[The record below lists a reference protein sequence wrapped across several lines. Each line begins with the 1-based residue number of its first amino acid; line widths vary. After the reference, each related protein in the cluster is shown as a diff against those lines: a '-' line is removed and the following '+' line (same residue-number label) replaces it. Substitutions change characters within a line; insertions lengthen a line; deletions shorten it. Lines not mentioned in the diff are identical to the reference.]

1 MYKVTFKFENSE
13 DVTVFAAF
21 GESLLEVARKTNVA
35 IDAPCSGNASC
46 GKCRVK
52 LVEGELDSKQTRHIS
67 DEEYAQGWRLACCSK
82 INADVA
88 VMVPD
93 IASAY
98 RSRMKVADLSSP
110 DEVKIFDNIKQS
122 ITEAGIELKNNLES
136 IHVKMDVP
144 TLDDTMPD
152 NERLTRAIR
161 EITGMQRVKLPYSV
175 IHKMAQVLREHN
187 FDVNVVIRKT
197 EKDIFVYDICGADEA
212 PVIAGLAID
221 IGTTTVSAIIIDMTD
236 GKILAK
242 GSSGNGQ
249 IRYGADVINRIIESR
264 KPGGQDK
271 LQKAI
276 IEETINPL
284 VQTMCRQA
292 KINPMNIY
300 RMSVAANP
308 TMNHL
313 LIGVNADPVRMEPY
327 IPTFFKTNSIFA
339 GDIGIKVNPDAH
351 IILAP
356 NIGSYVGGSLQPVT
370 LATIYKDDQMY
381 AYFNVA
387 DNQWLEMSMN
397 NQQPTKDLPKK
408 IMVQLGKEGTESYP
422 ATLDYLSPNVDL
434 NTGTLMVRA
443 NFDNPQGV
451 LKSGL
456 YVSITL
462 PYGEADHAIL
472 VKEASIGTDQLGKF
486 LYAVNDS
493 DIVHYRHI
501 EIGQLINDTLRQVLG
516 GLSPQERYVT
526 EALMKVRDGMKI
538 KPIP

>member
-1 MYKVTFKFENSE
+1 MKKLMYIFLVFSVLTGCKEKKDAGAMKGMPTLAISVAKPIVKDITLTKDYPGYLTTEK
-13 DVTVFAAF
+13 TVN
-21 GESLLEVARKTNVA
+21 LVARVNGTLQSVSY
-35 IDAPCSGNASC
+35 APG
-46 GKCRVK
+46 GRVK
-52 LVEGELDSKQTRHIS
+52 KGQLLFVIEPTIYNDKVAQAEAELKTAQAQL
-67 DEEYAQGWRLACCSK
+67 EYAR
-82 INADVA
+82 NN
-88 VMVPD
+88 
-93 IASAY
+93 Y
-98 RSRMKVADLSSP
+98 SRMKEA
-110 DEVKIFDNIKQS
+110 VKSDAVSQI
-122 ITEAGIELKNNLES
+122 
-136 IHVKMDVP
+136 
-144 TLDDTMPD
+144 
-152 NERLTRAIR
+152 
-161 EITGMQRVKLPYSV
+161 
-175 IHKMAQVLREHN
+175 QVLQSESS
-187 FDVNVVIRKT
+187 VT
-197 EKDIFVYDICGADEA
+197 EG
-212 PVIAGLAID
+212 
-221 IGTTTVSAIIIDMTD
+221 
-236 GKILAK
+236 
-242 GSSGNGQ
+242 
-249 IRYGADVINRIIESR
+249 
-264 KPGGQDK
+264 
-271 LQKAI
+271 
-276 IEETINPL
+276 
-284 VQTMCRQA
+284 
-292 KINPMNIY
+292 
-300 RMSVAANP
+300 VAA
-308 TMNHL
+308 
-313 LIGVNADPVRMEPY
+313 VSNAEAALSTARTNLGYCYVR
-327 IPTFFKTNSIFA
+327 
-339 GDIGIKVNPDAH
+339 
-351 IILAP
+351 AP
-356 NIGSYVGGSLQPVT
+356 FDGTISKSTVDIGSYVGGSLQPVT

>member
-1 MYKVTFKFENSE
+1 MYIFLALPILTGCKEKKSTGAMGGMPTPEISVTKPIVE
-13 DVTVFAAF
+13 DITLTKDYPGYLTTEKTVN
-21 GESLLEVARKTNVA
+21 LVARVNGTLQSVSY
-35 IDAPCSGNASC
+35 APG
-46 GKCRVK
+46 GRVK
-52 LVEGELDSKQTRHIS
+52 KGQLLFVIEPTLYNDKVAQAEAELKTAQAQL
-67 DEEYAQGWRLACCSK
+67 EYAR
-82 INADVA
+82 NN
-88 VMVPD
+88 
-93 IASAY
+93 Y
-98 RSRMKVADLSSP
+98 SRMKEA
-110 DEVKIFDNIKQS
+110 VKSDAVSQI
-122 ITEAGIELKNNLES
+122 
-136 IHVKMDVP
+136 
-144 TLDDTMPD
+144 
-152 NERLTRAIR
+152 
-161 EITGMQRVKLPYSV
+161 
-175 IHKMAQVLREHN
+175 QVLQSESS
-187 FDVNVVIRKT
+187 VT
-197 EKDIFVYDICGADEA
+197 EG
-212 PVIAGLAID
+212 
-221 IGTTTVSAIIIDMTD
+221 
-236 GKILAK
+236 
-242 GSSGNGQ
+242 
-249 IRYGADVINRIIESR
+249 
-264 KPGGQDK
+264 
-271 LQKAI
+271 
-276 IEETINPL
+276 
-284 VQTMCRQA
+284 
-292 KINPMNIY
+292 
-300 RMSVAANP
+300 VAA
-308 TMNHL
+308 
-313 LIGVNADPVRMEPY
+313 VSNAEAALSTARTNLGYCYVR
-327 IPTFFKTNSIFA
+327 
-339 GDIGIKVNPDAH
+339 
-351 IILAP
+351 AP
-356 NIGSYVGGSLQPVT
+356 FDGTISKSTVDVGSYVGGSLQPVT

>member
-1 MYKVTFKFENSE
+1 MKKLMYIFLVLSVLTGCKEKKDAGAMKGMPTLAISVAKPIVKDITLTKDYPGYLTTEK
-13 DVTVFAAF
+13 TVN
-21 GESLLEVARKTNVA
+21 LVARVNGTLQSVSY
-35 IDAPCSGNASC
+35 APG
-46 GKCRVK
+46 GRVK
-52 LVEGELDSKQTRHIS
+52 KGQLLFVIEPTLYNDKVAQAEAELKTAQAQL
-67 DEEYAQGWRLACCSK
+67 EYAR
-82 INADVA
+82 NN
-88 VMVPD
+88 
-93 IASAY
+93 Y
-98 RSRMKVADLSSP
+98 SRMKEA
-110 DEVKIFDNIKQS
+110 VKSDAVSQI
-122 ITEAGIELKNNLES
+122 
-136 IHVKMDVP
+136 
-144 TLDDTMPD
+144 
-152 NERLTRAIR
+152 
-161 EITGMQRVKLPYSV
+161 
-175 IHKMAQVLREHN
+175 QVLQSESS
-187 FDVNVVIRKT
+187 VT
-197 EKDIFVYDICGADEA
+197 EG
-212 PVIAGLAID
+212 
-221 IGTTTVSAIIIDMTD
+221 
-236 GKILAK
+236 
-242 GSSGNGQ
+242 
-249 IRYGADVINRIIESR
+249 
-264 KPGGQDK
+264 
-271 LQKAI
+271 
-276 IEETINPL
+276 
-284 VQTMCRQA
+284 
-292 KINPMNIY
+292 
-300 RMSVAANP
+300 VAA
-308 TMNHL
+308 
-313 LIGVNADPVRMEPY
+313 VSNAEAALSTARTNLGYCYVR
-327 IPTFFKTNSIFA
+327 
-339 GDIGIKVNPDAH
+339 
-351 IILAP
+351 AP
-356 NIGSYVGGSLQPVT
+356 FDGTISKSTVDIGSYVGGSLQPVT
-370 LATIYKDDQMY
+370 LATIYKDEQMY

>member
-1 MYKVTFKFENSE
+1 MKKLMYIFLMLSVLTGCKEKKDAGAMKGMPTLAISVAKPIVKDITLTKDYPGYLTTEK
-13 DVTVFAAF
+13 TVN
-21 GESLLEVARKTNVA
+21 LVARVNGTLQSVSY
-35 IDAPCSGNASC
+35 APG
-46 GKCRVK
+46 GRVK
-52 LVEGELDSKQTRHIS
+52 KGQLLFVIEPTLYNDKVAQAEAELKTAQAQL
-67 DEEYAQGWRLACCSK
+67 EYAR
-82 INADVA
+82 NN
-88 VMVPD
+88 
-93 IASAY
+93 Y
-98 RSRMKVADLSSP
+98 SRMKEA
-110 DEVKIFDNIKQS
+110 VKSDAVSQI
-122 ITEAGIELKNNLES
+122 
-136 IHVKMDVP
+136 
-144 TLDDTMPD
+144 
-152 NERLTRAIR
+152 
-161 EITGMQRVKLPYSV
+161 
-175 IHKMAQVLREHN
+175 QVLQSESS
-187 FDVNVVIRKT
+187 VT
-197 EKDIFVYDICGADEA
+197 EG
-212 PVIAGLAID
+212 
-221 IGTTTVSAIIIDMTD
+221 
-236 GKILAK
+236 
-242 GSSGNGQ
+242 
-249 IRYGADVINRIIESR
+249 
-264 KPGGQDK
+264 
-271 LQKAI
+271 
-276 IEETINPL
+276 
-284 VQTMCRQA
+284 
-292 KINPMNIY
+292 
-300 RMSVAANP
+300 VAA
-308 TMNHL
+308 
-313 LIGVNADPVRMEPY
+313 VSNAEAALSTARTNLGYCYVR
-327 IPTFFKTNSIFA
+327 
-339 GDIGIKVNPDAH
+339 
-351 IILAP
+351 AP
-356 NIGSYVGGSLQPVT
+356 FDGTISKSTVDIGSYVGGSLQPVT

>member
-1 MYKVTFKFENSE
+1 MKKLMYIFLVLSVLTGCKEKKDTGAMKGMPTLAISVAKPIVKDITLTKDYPGYLTTEK
-13 DVTVFAAF
+13 TVN
-21 GESLLEVARKTNVA
+21 LVARVNGTLQSVSY
-35 IDAPCSGNASC
+35 APG
-46 GKCRVK
+46 GRVK
-52 LVEGELDSKQTRHIS
+52 KGQLLFVIEPTLYNDKVAQAEAELKTAQAQL
-67 DEEYAQGWRLACCSK
+67 EYAR
-82 INADVA
+82 NN
-88 VMVPD
+88 
-93 IASAY
+93 Y
-98 RSRMKVADLSSP
+98 SRMKEA
-110 DEVKIFDNIKQS
+110 VKSDAVSQ
-122 ITEAGIELKNNLES
+122 
-136 IHVKMDVP
+136 V
-144 TLDDTMPD
+144 
-152 NERLTRAIR
+152 
-161 EITGMQRVKLPYSV
+161 
-175 IHKMAQVLREHN
+175 QVLQSESS
-187 FDVNVVIRKT
+187 VT
-197 EKDIFVYDICGADEA
+197 EG
-212 PVIAGLAID
+212 
-221 IGTTTVSAIIIDMTD
+221 
-236 GKILAK
+236 
-242 GSSGNGQ
+242 
-249 IRYGADVINRIIESR
+249 
-264 KPGGQDK
+264 
-271 LQKAI
+271 
-276 IEETINPL
+276 
-284 VQTMCRQA
+284 
-292 KINPMNIY
+292 
-300 RMSVAANP
+300 VAA
-308 TMNHL
+308 
-313 LIGVNADPVRMEPY
+313 VSNAEAALSTARTNLGYCYVR
-327 IPTFFKTNSIFA
+327 
-339 GDIGIKVNPDAH
+339 
-351 IILAP
+351 AP
-356 NIGSYVGGSLQPVT
+356 FDGTISKSTVDIGSYVGGSLQPVT

>member
-1 MYKVTFKFENSE
+1 MKKLMYIFIVLSVLSGCKEKKDAGAMKGMPTLAISVAKPIVKDITLTKDYPGYLTTEK
-13 DVTVFAAF
+13 TVN
-21 GESLLEVARKTNVA
+21 LVARVNGTLQSVSY
-35 IDAPCSGNASC
+35 APG
-46 GKCRVK
+46 GRVK
-52 LVEGELDSKQTRHIS
+52 KGQLLFVIEPTLYNDKVAQAEAELKTAQAQL
-67 DEEYAQGWRLACCSK
+67 EYAR
-82 INADVA
+82 NN
-88 VMVPD
+88 
-93 IASAY
+93 Y
-98 RSRMKVADLSSP
+98 SRMKEA
-110 DEVKIFDNIKQS
+110 VKSDAVSQI
-122 ITEAGIELKNNLES
+122 
-136 IHVKMDVP
+136 
-144 TLDDTMPD
+144 
-152 NERLTRAIR
+152 
-161 EITGMQRVKLPYSV
+161 
-175 IHKMAQVLREHN
+175 QVLQSESS
-187 FDVNVVIRKT
+187 VT
-197 EKDIFVYDICGADEA
+197 EG
-212 PVIAGLAID
+212 
-221 IGTTTVSAIIIDMTD
+221 
-236 GKILAK
+236 
-242 GSSGNGQ
+242 
-249 IRYGADVINRIIESR
+249 
-264 KPGGQDK
+264 
-271 LQKAI
+271 
-276 IEETINPL
+276 
-284 VQTMCRQA
+284 
-292 KINPMNIY
+292 
-300 RMSVAANP
+300 VAA
-308 TMNHL
+308 
-313 LIGVNADPVRMEPY
+313 VSNAEAALSTARTNLGYCYVR
-327 IPTFFKTNSIFA
+327 
-339 GDIGIKVNPDAH
+339 
-351 IILAP
+351 AP
-356 NIGSYVGGSLQPVT
+356 FDGTISKSTVDVGSYVGGSLQPVT

>member
-1 MYKVTFKFENSE
+1 MKKLMYIFLVLSVLTGCKEKKDAGAMKGMPTLAISVAKPIVKDITLTKDYPGYLTTEK
-13 DVTVFAAF
+13 TVN
-21 GESLLEVARKTNVA
+21 LVARVNGTLQSVSY
-35 IDAPCSGNASC
+35 APG
-46 GKCRVK
+46 GRVK
-52 LVEGELDSKQTRHIS
+52 KGQLLFVIEPTLYNDKVAQAEAELKTAQAQL
-67 DEEYAQGWRLACCSK
+67 EYAR
-82 INADVA
+82 NN
-88 VMVPD
+88 
-93 IASAY
+93 Y
-98 RSRMKVADLSSP
+98 SRMKEA
-110 DEVKIFDNIKQS
+110 VKSDAVSQI
-122 ITEAGIELKNNLES
+122 
-136 IHVKMDVP
+136 
-144 TLDDTMPD
+144 
-152 NERLTRAIR
+152 
-161 EITGMQRVKLPYSV
+161 
-175 IHKMAQVLREHN
+175 QVLQSESS
-187 FDVNVVIRKT
+187 VT
-197 EKDIFVYDICGADEA
+197 EG
-212 PVIAGLAID
+212 
-221 IGTTTVSAIIIDMTD
+221 
-236 GKILAK
+236 
-242 GSSGNGQ
+242 
-249 IRYGADVINRIIESR
+249 
-264 KPGGQDK
+264 
-271 LQKAI
+271 
-276 IEETINPL
+276 
-284 VQTMCRQA
+284 
-292 KINPMNIY
+292 
-300 RMSVAANP
+300 VAA
-308 TMNHL
+308 
-313 LIGVNADPVRMEPY
+313 VSNAEAALSTARTNLGYCYVR
-327 IPTFFKTNSIFA
+327 
-339 GDIGIKVNPDAH
+339 
-351 IILAP
+351 AP
-356 NIGSYVGGSLQPVT
+356 FDGTISKSTVDVGSYVGGSLQPVT

-493 DIVHYRHI
+493 DIVHYQHI

>member
-1 MYKVTFKFENSE
+1 MKKLMYIFLVLSVLTGCKEKKDAGAMKGMPTLAISVAKPIVKDITLTKDYPGYLTTEK
-13 DVTVFAAF
+13 TVN
-21 GESLLEVARKTNVA
+21 LVARVNGTLQSVSY
-35 IDAPCSGNASC
+35 APG
-46 GKCRVK
+46 GRVK
-52 LVEGELDSKQTRHIS
+52 KGQLLFVIEPTLYNDKVAQAEAELKTAQAQL
-67 DEEYAQGWRLACCSK
+67 EYAR
-82 INADVA
+82 NN
-88 VMVPD
+88 
-93 IASAY
+93 Y
-98 RSRMKVADLSSP
+98 SRMKEA
-110 DEVKIFDNIKQS
+110 VKSDAVSQI
-122 ITEAGIELKNNLES
+122 
-136 IHVKMDVP
+136 
-144 TLDDTMPD
+144 
-152 NERLTRAIR
+152 
-161 EITGMQRVKLPYSV
+161 
-175 IHKMAQVLREHN
+175 QVLQSESS
-187 FDVNVVIRKT
+187 VT
-197 EKDIFVYDICGADEA
+197 EG
-212 PVIAGLAID
+212 
-221 IGTTTVSAIIIDMTD
+221 
-236 GKILAK
+236 
-242 GSSGNGQ
+242 
-249 IRYGADVINRIIESR
+249 
-264 KPGGQDK
+264 
-271 LQKAI
+271 
-276 IEETINPL
+276 
-284 VQTMCRQA
+284 
-292 KINPMNIY
+292 
-300 RMSVAANP
+300 VAA
-308 TMNHL
+308 
-313 LIGVNADPVRMEPY
+313 VSNAEAALSTARTNLGYCYVRVPFDGT
-327 IPTFFKTNSIFA
+327 ISKSTV
-339 GDIGIKVNPDAH
+339 D
-351 IILAP
+351 
-356 NIGSYVGGSLQPVT
+356 IGSYVGGSLQPVT

>member
-1 MYKVTFKFENSE
+1 MKKLMYIFLVLSVLTGCNEKKDTGAMKGMPTLAISVAKPIVKDITLTKDYPGYLTTEK
-13 DVTVFAAF
+13 TVN
-21 GESLLEVARKTNVA
+21 LVARVNGTLQSVSY
-35 IDAPCSGNASC
+35 APG
-46 GKCRVK
+46 GRVK
-52 LVEGELDSKQTRHIS
+52 KGQLLFVIEPTLYNDKVAQAEAELKTAQAQL
-67 DEEYAQGWRLACCSK
+67 EYAR
-82 INADVA
+82 NN
-88 VMVPD
+88 
-93 IASAY
+93 Y
-98 RSRMKVADLSSP
+98 SRMKEA
-110 DEVKIFDNIKQS
+110 VKSDAVSQI
-122 ITEAGIELKNNLES
+122 
-136 IHVKMDVP
+136 
-144 TLDDTMPD
+144 
-152 NERLTRAIR
+152 
-161 EITGMQRVKLPYSV
+161 
-175 IHKMAQVLREHN
+175 QVLQSESS
-187 FDVNVVIRKT
+187 VT
-197 EKDIFVYDICGADEA
+197 EG
-212 PVIAGLAID
+212 
-221 IGTTTVSAIIIDMTD
+221 
-236 GKILAK
+236 
-242 GSSGNGQ
+242 
-249 IRYGADVINRIIESR
+249 
-264 KPGGQDK
+264 
-271 LQKAI
+271 
-276 IEETINPL
+276 
-284 VQTMCRQA
+284 
-292 KINPMNIY
+292 
-300 RMSVAANP
+300 VAA
-308 TMNHL
+308 
-313 LIGVNADPVRMEPY
+313 VSNAEAALSTARTNLGYCYVR
-327 IPTFFKTNSIFA
+327 
-339 GDIGIKVNPDAH
+339 
-351 IILAP
+351 AP
-356 NIGSYVGGSLQPVT
+356 FDGTISKSTVDIGSYVGGSLQPVT